1 MKSQIEW
8 VQPSLSLHPVYQS
21 ILLESLPSMVTQQE
35 LLACKPI
42 LTPKWVIS
50 ALMLVTIVF
59 IPIGVASLLAS
70 RDVVEIIDRY
80 DNACLQGTKS
90 QKVQSIQDPTTSKT
104 CIRRLTISFKILD
117 NYYQNHRRYV
127 KSRSDQQLRNRGDE
141 NETSTCK
148 PEHEANGVYSTD
160 NNLLWLLGSIQLIT
174 TCS

>member
-1 MKSQIEW
+1 MKSQIEG

-21 ILLESLPSMVTQQE
+21 ILVSRYYSISFDLSSLVVCDPNLIVREPTMVTQQE
-35 LLACKPI
+35 LPTCKPI

-50 ALMLVTIVF
+50 ALMLVTVVF

-104 CIRRLTISFKILD
+104 CIRRLTVSFKIVTF
-117 NYYQNHRRYV
+117 Q
-127 KSRSDQQLRNRGDE
+127 
-141 NETSTCK
+141 
-148 PEHEANGVYSTD
+148 
-160 NNLLWLLGSIQLIT
+160 
-174 TCS
+174 